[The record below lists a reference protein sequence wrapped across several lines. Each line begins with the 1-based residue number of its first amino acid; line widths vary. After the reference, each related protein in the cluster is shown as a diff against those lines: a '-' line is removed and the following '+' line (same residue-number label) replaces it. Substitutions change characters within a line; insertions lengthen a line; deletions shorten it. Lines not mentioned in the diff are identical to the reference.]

1 MLLIRIALFFI
12 NKTLIMFSLCLFV
25 FLNLIPEIRGDIRT
39 TTAEMLCLESEERV
53 DDGVIG
59 STTTTTASTTNNN
72 NNNDRNNSRICGDNN
87 TAELASN

>member
-1 MLLIRIALFFI
+1 
-12 NKTLIMFSLCLFV
+12 MFSLCLFV

-59 STTTTTASTTNNN
+59 STTTTTASTTTN